1 MAMEISSLT
10 KERLKA
16 MFAEGKRFDG
26 RKLDELRDIE
36 IETDISNKAEGSA
49 RVRLGKTEVIVG
61 VKLGPGEP
69 YADSPGKGNIMVSA
83 ELLPIASPRFQAGP
97 PDFNG
102 IELPRLVDR
111 AIRESKMIDLDKLCI
126 KEGEKVWTVFIDI
139 YPINDDGNLIDAANI
154 AALVALKIAK
164 VPEMTKEGKVDHH
177 KEAKDKLPL
186 SKDIVPVSF
195 SFFKL
200 GNSIIVDPTREE
212 AEACEAR
219 ITFGLSKS
227 KDKYLINSCQKKG
240 EAYFT
245 GEELARMSSM
255 LPGLY
260 DQVNE
265 KLKKFL

>member
-1 MAMEISSLT
+1 M
-10 KERLKA
+10 
-16 MFAEGKRFDG
+16 
-26 RKLDELRDIE
+26 
-36 IETDISNKAEGSA
+36 
-49 RVRLGKTEVIVG
+49 
-61 VKLGPGEP
+61 
-69 YADSPGKGNIMVSA
+69 
-83 ELLPIASPRFQAGP
+83 PIASPRYQAGP
-97 PDFNG
+97 PEFNG

-126 KEGEKVWTVFIDI
+126 KAGEKVWTVYIDI
-139 YPINDDGNLIDAANI
+139 FPINDDGNLIDAANI
-154 AALVALKIAK
+154 AALVALKIAR
-164 VPEMTKEGKVDHH
+164 VPEITKEGKVDHD

-186 SKDIVPVSF
+186 SKDIAPVSF

-212 AEACEAR
+212 AEACDAR

-245 GEELARMSSM
+245 GEELAKMSSM
-255 LPGLY
+255 LPDLY
-260 DQVNE
+260 EQVNE